1 MGRPRREAREGGR
14 SLEEWERR
22 EGTVRGKGRPSS
34 VGMVWVFVRQR
45 RDEGHLKGSG
55 EFTTSREVG
64 WGVGGGEEG
73 GGARLRVRGGA
84 CLGMFAGKS
93 ECDEEGAG
101 V

>member
-1 MGRPRREAREGGR
+1 MGAEGRDGQREG
-14 SLEEWERR
+14 R
-22 EGTVRGKGRPSS
+22 EGPSS

>member
-1 MGRPRREAREGGR
+1 VKRGREGAALMNG
-14 SLEEWERR
+14 S
-22 EGTVRGKGRPSS
+22 GGKGRSEGGEGRPFFR
-34 VGMVWVFVRQR
+34 GMVWVFVRQR

-55 EFTTSREVG
+55 EFTTSRGVG

-84 CLGMFAGKS
+84 CLGMFCWKI
-93 ECDEEGAG
+93 G